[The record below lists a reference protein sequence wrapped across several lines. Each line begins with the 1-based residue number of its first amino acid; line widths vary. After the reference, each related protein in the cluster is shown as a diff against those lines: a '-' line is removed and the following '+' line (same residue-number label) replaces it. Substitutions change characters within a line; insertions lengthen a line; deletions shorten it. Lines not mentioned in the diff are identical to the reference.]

1 MKSLLY
7 QSLSILVQRLS
18 LQQKHRA
25 GRWLGRMMW
34 RLLPKRRKLAREAIA
49 LHLSQGRDQ
58 AAQTARESFQQAGC
72 AFLELF
78 ANRTLDHRFLQ
89 EHLHFA
95 DPDRFFTVLKAERP
109 IVATSGHFGAWELLS
124 GVLNLTADS
133 RPSQIIAYYPKDREL
148 NRLLIHL
155 RQHARTEIVSNRRTT
170 VKISRNLR
178 QNGISAFLVDHNCTR
193 RKAVFLPFLR
203 KTAAVNMGPAYLALL
218 NKALVWPVFL
228 RRDGNGQY
236 TLDCH
241 QPLDTCSLSGSKEEK
256 IKAIADFYTRAVQKQ
271 LLQAPEQWLWM
282 HDRWKTQPRNAKPH
296 ESSRRQRR
304 RKMSQAETGN
314 GESGAR
320 NAERGARRNAERGNA
335 ERGTGNAE

>member
-7 QSLSILVQRLS
+7 QGLSVLTQRLS

-34 RLLPKRRKLAREAIA
+34 RLLPKRRKLATEAIA
-49 LHLSQGRDQ
+49 LHLGQSRDQ
-58 AAQTARESFQQAGC
+58 AAQSARESFQQAGC

-89 EHLHFA
+89 EHVHIA
-95 DPDRFFTVLKAERP
+95 DPDRFFAVLKTERP
-109 IVATSGHFGAWELLS
+109 IVTASGHFGAWELLAGVFNLAS
-124 GVLNLTADS
+124 GS
-133 RPSQIIAYYPKDREL
+133 RPAQIIAYYPKDREL

-155 RQHARTEIVSNRRTT
+155 RQHAGTEIVSNRRTT
-170 VKISRNLR
+170 GKISRCLR
-178 QNGISAFLVDHNCTR
+178 QNGISGFLVDHNCTR
-193 RKAVFLPFLR
+193 RKAVFLPFLE

-236 TLDCH
+236 TLNC
-241 QPLDTCSLSGSKEEK
+241 QEPLDTCSLSGSKEEK

-282 HDRWKTQPRNAKPH
+282 HDRWKTQPKETTHNMPKRH
-296 ESSRRQRR
+296 QRR
-304 RKMSQAETGN
+304 LKMSQAETGN
-314 GESGAR
+314 D
-320 NAERGARRNAERGNA
+320 
-335 ERGTGNAE
+335 ERGTGNAELETRNAERRTRMDKG